1 MAEKEASAWEGF
13 AGAVD
18 DHEEAATALRK
29 AERLLVGAGSAVS
42 ARIRE
47 RNGCRQDSVVQQI
60 RSRIVGLLASSR
72 IYFVLDV
79 A

>member
-1 MAEKEASAWEGF
+1 MKELAEKEASAWEGF

-29 AERLLVGAGSAVS
+29 AERLLVGAGSAIS

-47 RNGCRQDSVVQQI
+47 WNGCRQDSVVQRI
-60 RSRIVGLLASSR
+60 TSRIAGLLASPR
-72 IYFVLDV
+72 V
-79 A
+79 